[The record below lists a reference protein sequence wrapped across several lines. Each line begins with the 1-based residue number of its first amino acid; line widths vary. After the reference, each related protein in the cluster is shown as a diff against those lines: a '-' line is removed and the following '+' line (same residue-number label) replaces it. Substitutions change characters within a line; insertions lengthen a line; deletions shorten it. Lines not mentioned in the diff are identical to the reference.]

1 MASFVNMVG
10 TLAMSSE
17 TRLLGTYV
25 SDDLYDSGVA
35 FADGFEVWVFV
46 SAVSDYPSYATLDC
60 GVETSTDG
68 ENWTFLNGSQITPLT
83 QPSSTTSNIASDA
96 PHVRVT
102 STVTGTDIGELLASV
117 TYRVIVM
124 APAVAA

>member
-35 FADGFEVWVFV
+35 FADGFELWVFV

-60 GVETSTDG
+60 GIETSTDG
-68 ENWTFLNGSQITPLT
+68 ENWTFLNGGQILALSQLGNAV
-83 QPSSTTSNIASDA
+83 SNAASDA

-117 TYRVIVM
+117 TYRVIVV